1 MHLIQNVIMLALGW
15 HSVVFKLS
23 TNRHTW
29 YMTLWCSSGRLTTHM
44 LQPIMPNF
52 SCTSALPHPLLECC
66 SAVLWWGWPKCQNVK
81 MSLSHER
88 VIGKVVQNRC
98 EKSLALCSV
107 EKEKKTRFCWVRKL
121 NLRSFC
127 ALWSLI
133 FFPSTWRGW
142 NVRRKCKKVP
152 ASISSYISNV
162 RQKRQVILRL
172 VGPVVQM
179 RSGSKSSEVAGIAE
193 FRRSVFVVDNMWKM
207 ATGCWRDA
215 GLIPCW
221 TVKVPLSQPFHACL
235 CLIWISLCAL
245 QYSRA

>member
-107 EKEKKTRFCWVRKL
+107 EKRKKDPILLSQEVELEIILCTLVPY
-121 NLRSFC
+121 
-127 ALWSLI
+127 
-133 FFPSTWRGW
+133 FFPIHLTWMECPQEMQEG
-142 NVRRKCKKVP
+142 
-152 ASISSYISNV
+152 
-162 RQKRQVILRL
+162 
-172 VGPVVQM
+172 
-179 RSGSKSSEVAGIAE
+179 
-193 FRRSVFVVDNMWKM
+193 
-207 ATGCWRDA
+207 TGVNF
-215 GLIPCW
+215 L
-221 TVKVPLSQPFHACL
+221 LYF
-235 CLIWISLCAL
+235 
-245 QYSRA
+245 

>member
-107 EKEKKTRFCWVRKL
+107 EKRKKRPDFAESGSWTWDHFVHFGPLFFSHPPDVDGMSAGNARRYRRQFP
-121 NLRSFC
+121 
-127 ALWSLI
+127 LI
-133 FFPSTWRGW
+133 F
-142 NVRRKCKKVP
+142 
-152 ASISSYISNV
+152 
-162 RQKRQVILRL
+162 L
-172 VGPVVQM
+172 M
-179 RSGSKSSEVAGIAE
+179 
-193 FRRSVFVVDNMWKM
+193 
-207 ATGCWRDA
+207 
-215 GLIPCW
+215 
-221 TVKVPLSQPFHACL
+221 
-235 CLIWISLCAL
+235 
-245 QYSRA
+245 